1 MRKILYNYGFLFA
14 VGGTIFILDQV
25 SKTLVRVYLPLGDF
39 WSPWRWLIPYA
50 RLVHISNAGAAFGM
64 LPRLRDIFTILSIV
78 VVIAILYYFPKVPRN
93 DWLLRLAMGLE
104 FGGAMG
110 NLADRLTQG
119 YVTDFVSIGRFPV
132 FNIADA
138 SISLGVVIMVLSLW
152 SREKGYSPSEPAG
165 KDGSAPENPG
175 GPFPE
180 DVRSE

>member
-1 MRKILYNYGFLFA
+1 MRKFLNNYGFLFA
-14 VGGTIFILDQV
+14 VGGIILILDQV
-25 SKTLVRVYLPLGDF
+25 SKTMVRIYLPLGDF
-39 WSPWRWLIPYA
+39 WSPWNWLIPYA

-93 DWLLRLAMGLE
+93 DWMLRLAMGLE
-104 FGGAMG
+104 FGGALG

-132 FNIADA
+132 FNVADA

-152 SREKGYSPSEPAG
+152 SREKEYTPSEPA
-165 KDGSAPENPG
+165 DQNESASETPGSPL
-175 GPFPE
+175 PE
-180 DVRSE
+180 DLRSE